1 MKVIGSHVGRR
12 WRVTGRERPEK
23 AERIV
28 RVTRDFTVAVFIIHQ
43 NRVLLFYHKKH
54 QMWLPPGGH
63 IEADELPDEAA
74 VREVK
79 EETGLEITLLGK
91 SGLPIQE
98 PRQLLTPEGI
108 QVERIGNAA
117 EEHEHIDLIYYAVPA
132 TDWED
137 VTGLSSEGVT
147 KQLLFS
153 ADEVEEGGWFEREE
167 LFRMDLAED
176 VKLWSIKALQEVPAR
191 VAALRQKGTSNK

>member
-1 MKVIGSHVGRR
+1 
-12 WRVTGRERPEK
+12 
-23 AERIV
+23 
-28 RVTRDFTVAVFIIHQ
+28 
-43 NRVLLFYHKKH
+43 
-54 QMWLPPGGH
+54 MWLPPGGH

-74 VREVK
+74 LREVR
-79 EETGLEITLLGK
+79 EETGLRITLLGN
-91 SGLPIQE
+91 SGLSIRE

-117 EEHEHIDLIYYAVPA
+117 EEHEHIDLIYYAVPSV
-132 TDWED
+132 DWDD

-176 VKLWSIKALQEVPAR
+176 VRLWSIKALREVPAR
-191 VAALRQKGTSNK
+191 VAVLRQKGTSNKG